1 MDNSLSNQYIADAI
15 RELINLLGI
24 KEDINYLKTKDLI
37 VENKV
42 EKCIREIA
50 NQLGLPIEVNL
61 IVGGDF
67 QTSGLSQ
74 TDSRGK
80 GKDAIA
86 AQVSIPSNLPIYGA
100 DNFKNI
106 KIDVRISRN
115 YDEHPLTFIG
125 LMAHELSHILLHSL
139 LHPQK
144 ENEFYTD
151 LTAMIMGFTSVMEYG
166 RKVEKKW
173 SDGQATHT
181 QTTIYGYLN
190 DNQFDFARNQLNKIL
205 KKYQGMKRQIL
216 SDANKLR
223 KICSKSD
230 KTLKKIYAY
239 LEYLDQNPQ
248 SNIRPKDA
256 KLIVSFHQSGYFE
269 RYEKDLSIAKTTSGE
284 AIKSYSRHYPQITKE
299 FSGQIKKTAEKIQAV
314 LTKSN
319 EQENAM
325 CGDLKV
331 LKKYVGLRCRLK
343 TAWSFRNNNK
353 SVRTR

>member
-1 MDNSLSNQYIADAI
+1 MDNSLTNQYIADAI

-24 KEDINYLKTKDLI
+24 KEDINYLNIQDLV
-37 VENKV
+37 VENNP

-50 NQLGLPIEVNL
+50 NQLGLPIKVNL

-67 QTSGLSQ
+67 QTRGLSQ
-74 TDSRGK
+74 TDSSGK

-106 KIDVRISRN
+106 QIDVRISKN
-115 YDEHPLTFIG
+115 YNEHPLTFIG

-151 LTAMIMGFTSVMEYG
+151 LTAMVMGFASVMESG
-166 RKVEKKW
+166 RKVERNW
-173 SDGQATHT
+173 SNGKAIHK
-181 QTTIYGYLN
+181 QTTTYGYLN
-190 DNQFDFARNQLNKIL
+190 DNQFDFARNQINKIF
-205 KKYQGMKRQIL
+205 KKYQEMKQQIL

-239 LEYLDQNPQ
+239 LEYLDQNPK

-269 RYEKDLSIAKTTSGE
+269 RYEKDLSSAKTTSGE
-284 AIKSYSRHYPQITKE
+284 AISSYSRYYPQITKE
-299 FSGQIKKTAEKIQAV
+299 FSGQIKKTAEKIQSV

-319 EQENAM
+319 EQENTM

-331 LKKYVGLRCRLK
+331 LKKYVGIRYRLK
-343 TAWSFRNNNK
+343 TAWGFRDNNK
-353 SVRTR
+353 RA